1 MVLDLA
7 GFWGKFRDV
16 NPKTTATATP
26 GEDRWRK
33 LKICK
38 FSLVSLL
45 EESLSSVLLLFWLA
59 ILARDRS
66 WEGGKQYVFGFKISQ
81 ILRAVSWM
89 VLFWAVASLWV
100 IFWVKL
106 FHFYPDSLILNVLFL
121 RKWPRKQN
129 LNDLLKVRAYEGG
142 DTFWNFSAVDEPNQH
157 RMLTE
162 NLFWCIFFAKKI
174 SLQWTQPNRGRDEQ
188 NRRKN

>member
-1 MVLDLA
+1 MQIQ
-7 GFWGKFRDV
+7 FSFSSWGKSFKCFAAFFGWRFWRE
-16 NPKTTATATP
+16 T
-26 GEDRWRK
+26 DRER
-33 LKICK
+33 
-38 FSLVSLL
+38 
-45 EESLSSVLLLFWLA
+45 
-59 ILARDRS
+59 
-66 WEGGKQYVFGFKISQ
+66 GGKQYVFGFKISQ
-81 ILRAVSWM
+81 ILWAVSWM

>member
-16 NPKTTATATP
+16 NPKTTAAATP

-45 EESLSSVLLLFWLA
+45 EESLSSVLLLFW
-59 ILARDRS
+59 RETDR
-66 WEGGKQYVFGFKISQ
+66 ERGGKQYVFGFKISQ
-81 ILRAVSWM
+81 ILWAVSWM

-121 RKWPRKQN
+121 CKWPRKQN

-157 RMLTE
+157 RMSTE
-162 NLFWCIFFAKKI
+162 NLFCCIFF
-174 SLQWTQPNRGRDEQ
+174 S
-188 NRRKN
+188 